1 MKSFLKVQIVKLVVH
16 FAILWWLMRNE
27 ANKLTKKKKV
37 SLIITVQVY
46 QNDVIFKLC
55 GYCQHIPIYFTYFI
69 YIW

>member
-1 MKSFLKVQIVKLVVH
+1 MKSFLKVQIVKLVEH

-46 QNDVIFKLC
+46 QNDVIF
-55 GYCQHIPIYFTYFI
+55 ITS
-69 YIW
+69 

>member
-1 MKSFLKVQIVKLVVH
+1 MKLFLKVQIVKLVVH

-27 ANKLTKKKKV
+27 V

-55 GYCQHIPIYFTYFI
+55 G
-69 YIW
+69 